1 MRGNKKHQKTT
12 SCIQDY
18 DYGKPQTHSSYE
30 TLPPAI
36 HKRPGPEHCS
46 PALVPSN
53 SKAWIHYCI
62 FVHLYTIYICLWY
75 VCTFCNMFEGRLSKP
90 CYFALFGLWSPF
102 DTIDSIGL
110 LILETITM
118 EPLLPTAGENGIRNP
133 SYFLIWRLMLVSM
146 TMPRGGGEG
155 RAWVICI
162 CLAVWQSKCMSLL
175 LYWWGNR
182 ISIWNLVRPF
192 TCNPSMLQ
200 VHWNKRPKT

>member
-110 LILETITM
+110 LILETIAM
-118 EPLLPTAGENGIRNP
+118 EPLLPTAGE
-133 SYFLIWRLMLVSM
+133 WD
-146 TMPRGGGEG
+146 
-155 RAWVICI
+155 
-162 CLAVWQSKCMSLL
+162 KKSLL
-175 LYWWGNR
+175 LP
-182 ISIWNLVRPF
+182 NLAVDAGFHDHAQRRGRGE
-192 TCNPSMLQ
+192 SLGHMYMLGCMTKQ
-200 VHWNKRPKT
+200 MHEPATLLMGKPYLNLKSCTSVHLQSKHASSALK